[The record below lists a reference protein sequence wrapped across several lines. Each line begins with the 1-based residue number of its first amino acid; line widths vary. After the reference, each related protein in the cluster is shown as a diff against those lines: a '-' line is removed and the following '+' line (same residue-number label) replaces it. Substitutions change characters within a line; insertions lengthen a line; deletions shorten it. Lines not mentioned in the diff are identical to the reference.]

1 MMVSGRLRSILQRED
16 NSVGVSAINRTGNLP
31 HYKRAFAMYPW
42 NMIAFKTQRPEK
54 PEITPTHF
62 RRMVHM
68 VSAAEALTFFHTPI
82 DEGTVTGFAVNR
94 IRMSRE
100 TFGKGVIDEASI
112 QLGRLMGTGS
122 NVVPFG
128 APLKD
133 FTRHALVVGMPGTG
147 KTTFS
152 VNLLLQFYKRGI
164 PFLAIEPTKSE
175 YRAMIDA
182 VPDLQV
188 FTPGKNSVVPFIIN
202 PFLPPDGITLE
213 TFKPSLVSAFKA
225 AFSMPTPL
233 DILFA
238 NAIDTCYVKHG

>member
-1 MMVSGRLRSILQRED
+1 M
-16 NSVGVSAINRTGNLP
+16 
-31 HYKRAFAMYPW
+31 
-42 NMIAFKTQRPEK
+42 
-54 PEITPTHF
+54 
-62 RRMVHM
+62 
-68 VSAAEALTFFHTPI
+68 
-82 DEGTVTGFAVNR
+82 NR
-94 IRMSRE
+94 IRVSRE
-100 TFGKGVIDEASI
+100 TFAKGVIDENSV
-112 QLGRLMGTGS
+112 QLGKLMGTGS
-122 NVVPFG
+122 NDVPFG
-128 APLKD
+128 APLKG

-213 TFKPSLVSAFKA
+213 KGNMESAGVFRLLNLVIQNGNAGYTTRHFGVISNETA
-225 AFSMPTPL
+225 L
-233 DILFA
+233 DRIRV
-238 NAIDTCYVKHG
+238 IS